1 MLKWLFGIGFVISLG
16 LAVLCF
22 KESSRMQGIVDAVNG
37 PPLFR
42 ASVDFSKAFTNEFS
56 FRQSVQPIYGTMYLA
71 LSAEPRPKGWSAPE
85 DSWEEM
91 KGAYGTMRVVS
102 TNNVVVEEREM
113 DWHPYHAGMMGRS
126 ETNAVGVQNFF
137 GRLPLG
143 DYRLVLKTTQGVLK
157 LENTKQELVLRYDMI
172 HEGPIARAAR
182 FLGIVFAVVAC
193 GFAGAWVWVIKRRRG
208 VRG

>member
-1 MLKWLFGIGFVISLG
+1 MLKWVFAIAFIISLG
-16 LAVLCF
+16 LAIYCF
-22 KESSRMQGIVDAVNG
+22 KESSRMQRIVDAVNG

-42 ASVDFSKAFTNEFS
+42 ESVEFSRAFRKEFS

-71 LSAEPRPKGWSAPE
+71 LSAEPRPRGWSAPE
-85 DSWEEM
+85 DCWEELKEA
-91 KGAYGTMRVVS
+91 KGMMRVVS
-102 TNNVVVEEREM
+102 ANDVVVKEGEM

-143 DYRLVLKTTQGVLK
+143 DYRLVVETTEGVPK

-172 HEGPIARAAR
+172 HEGPLAGVAR
-182 FLGIVFAVVAC
+182 FLGIVFAIVAC
-193 GFAGAWVWVIKRRRG
+193 GFASALVWALKRRAK
-208 VRG
+208 VSA